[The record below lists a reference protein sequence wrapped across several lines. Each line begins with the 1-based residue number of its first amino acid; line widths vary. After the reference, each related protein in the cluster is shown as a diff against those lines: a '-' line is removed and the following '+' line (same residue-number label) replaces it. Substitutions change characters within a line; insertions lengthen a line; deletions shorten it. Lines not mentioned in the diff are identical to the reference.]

1 MDKIPYNIIQGLN
14 CSLSCQA
21 TTYMLPRD
29 QIHDPLTPQS
39 VCVGVFIMVDMPV
52 TKFDTSYPTEVKV
65 YI

>member
-14 CSLSCQA
+14 CSSSCQA

-39 VCVGVFIMVDMPV
+39 VCVWVFIMVDMPV